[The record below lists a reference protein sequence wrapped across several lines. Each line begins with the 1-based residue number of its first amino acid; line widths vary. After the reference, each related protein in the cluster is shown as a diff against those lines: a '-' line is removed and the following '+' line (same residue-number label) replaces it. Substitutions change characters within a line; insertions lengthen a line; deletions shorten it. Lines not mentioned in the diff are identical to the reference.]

1 MSCGNDHNRRLA
13 ALVATLASERSPQKQ
28 YFPSAAAA
36 ARAEEKFV
44 VSIPAADG
52 PPQKVTVV
60 LPSAL
65 AGTAPST
72 DLRPL
77 VVSLHTWGGDHTQ
90 KDNEDLAEHAPKLGW
105 IYIFPDFQGPN
116 KKPEVRNVS
125 NACVSFQ
132 ALPIRACVT
141 STTPSHNKRPDL
153 AHRHVAPSWC
163 NRMYWKR

>member
-1 MSCGNDHNRRLA
+1 MESSARGTSHNPASRSGSDLMSCGHDHRRRLA
-13 ALVATLASERSPQKQ
+13 ALVATLASERSPRKH
-28 YFPSAAAA
+28 YCLPSAAAA

-44 VSIPAADG
+44 VSIPAVDG

-116 KKPEVRNVS
+116 NKPEVRNVS
-125 NACVSFQ
+125 QRMRFLFRRC
-132 ALPIRACVT
+132 
-141 STTPSHNKRPDL
+141 PSGL
-153 AHRHVAPSWC
+153 A
-163 NRMYWKR
+163 